1 MNTKTIGENIRYFR
15 KIKGLTQ
22 AELANKIQRSSNL
35 VARWE
40 RNEIQ
45 PKAENIP
52 LLTTALEITSA
63 DLLGEKRDE
72 VTQSPTPDYA
82 YWGAVVNKMQ
92 QLAKNGNT
100 QEIEAIRSLL
110 KIGFDALMTSNKPGI
125 NMIQQNIGD
134 NNRQEVKF

>member
-45 PKAENIP
+45 PRAENIP

-63 DLLGEKRDE
+63 DLLGEKNE
-72 VTQSPTPDYA
+72 VTRPPTPDYA
-82 YWGAVVNKMQ
+82 YWGEVVNNMQ

-125 NMIQQNIGD
+125 NMIQQNTGN
-134 NNRQEVKF
+134 NNRQEINF

>member
-1 MNTKTIGENIRYFR
+1 MMNTKTIGENIRYFR
-15 KIKGLTQ
+15 KIRGLTQ

-63 DLLGEKRDE
+63 DLLGEKRNE
-72 VTQSPTPDYA
+72 PPQNIITSELGLA
-82 YWGAVVNKMQ
+82 YWGEVADNLKALMSSGDNKKIALIRPMILDSLEITDEHEVETQKGNSIKMQ
-92 QLAKNGNT
+92 
-100 QEIEAIRSLL
+100 
-110 KIGFDALMTSNKPGI
+110 
-125 NMIQQNIGD
+125 
-134 NNRQEVKF
+134 NNS